1 MKVLIISNALIL
13 LVNISAGGNGVG
25 IEWSLLV
32 VLTDCKH
39 DLIRWCNPVHSR
51 ENSDLESVLDLLV

>member
-1 MKVLIISNALIL
+1 MKVIISNALIL
-13 LVNISAGGNGVG
+13 LVNISAGGNGVE

-39 DLIRWCNPVHSR
+39 DLDGVTPSTLGKTVT
-51 ENSDLESVLDLLV
+51 

>member
-1 MKVLIISNALIL
+1 MIGSDESYNFQCFNFVGE
-13 LVNISAGGNGVG
+13 ISAGGNCEE

-39 DLIRWCNPVHSR
+39 DLI
-51 ENSDLESVLDLLV
+51 